1 MRQAPIPPDRADKVI
16 EEQLPIKVLAE
27 ANGVLVAFTSKPYS
41 YLLFLS
47 RPLIG
52 FRKIVTR
59 DHIVAKAGYDIE
71 RTMHLIDTLYGP
83 GGL

>member
-1 MRQAPIPPDRADKVI
+1 MNRAPVSPDRADKVI
-16 EEQLPIKVLAE
+16 SEHFPIKILAE
-27 ANGVLVAFTSKPYS
+27 PNGVLVAFTTKPYS

-52 FRKIVTR
+52 YRKIITR

-71 RTMHLIDTLYGP
+71 KTMHLIDRMYGA